1 MDIQASTESPV
12 DCTADYL
19 ELLVEV
25 GRQAGLDAV
34 GVAGAE
40 PFTGVRSELERRR
53 KAGLHGGMQFTYRNP
68 ERSTTPAR
76 ILPGA
81 RSLVVGALRTAAPVS
96 LR

>member
-1 MDIQASTESPV
+1 MDTQASTESPV
-12 DCTADYL
+12 DCTVDYL

-53 KAGLHGGMQFTYRNP
+53 NAGLHGGMQFT
-68 ERSTTPAR
+68 
-76 ILPGA
+76 
-81 RSLVVGALRTAAPVS
+81 
-96 LR
+96 